1 MFYICSISFIFE
13 RNFKQ
18 QLDNKIY
25 NILRKKIKN
34 KTFYYTYFFTFC
46 WILVYFVIAICNM
59 QLYIFVILSWKA
71 IMCFFYTK

>member
-1 MFYICSISFIFE
+1 MFYMFYICSISFIFE

-46 WILVYFVIAICNM
+46 
-59 QLYIFVILSWKA
+59 
-71 IMCFFYTK
+71 